1 MEHLMGVLFKL
12 NLIFKG
18 VPLPLIILQLNAMAG
33 SQWAARGGIKPLP
46 ELLNTCDGWVAAGG
60 SLYKCH

>member
-1 MEHLMGVLFKL
+1 MEELMGVLFKL

-33 SQWAARGGIKPLP
+33 SQWAARGIKPLP
-46 ELLNTCDGWVAAGG
+46 ELLNTCEGWVAAGG